1 MEGYSKR
8 TEKARVIEPD
18 TLGDLTMIIGAARV
32 SLFLPDSHS
41 LKEKRGIL
49 KSLIHRTQNQ
59 FNASV
64 AEVENQDLWQS
75 AVIGIAC
82 VTNDNRHADEMVAHV
97 LRFIEGNSLE
107 YQVTE
112 VETEVIYAF

>member
-1 MEGYSKR
+1 
-8 TEKARVIEPD
+8 
-18 TLGDLTMIIGAARV
+18 MIIGAARV

-75 AVIGIAC
+75 AIIGVAC
-82 VTNDNRHADEMVAHV
+82 VTDDHRHADEMIAHV
-97 LRFIEGNSLE
+97 LQFIESNALE
-107 YQVTE
+107 FQVTQ